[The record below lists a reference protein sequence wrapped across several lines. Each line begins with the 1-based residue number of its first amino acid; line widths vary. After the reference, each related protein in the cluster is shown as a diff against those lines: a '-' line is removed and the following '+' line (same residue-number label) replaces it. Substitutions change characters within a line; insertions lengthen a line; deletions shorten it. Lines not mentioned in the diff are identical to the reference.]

1 MGFVGSLTQEGVGGG
16 CRLSS
21 LIVAFWFAYLL
32 LSSFIGG
39 FCCAYLLCF
48 NGDATFFEYLVAF
61 FVFFVIFCDY
71 SLFVG
76 VFFPFLLRSW
86 SPPLA
91 VATHITVSNGIL
103 VESRSNPGRILVASW
118 SNPGRIEVESRS
130 KIKSKIE
137 SKIVSSLST
146 MEVDQP
152 GPGGG
157 EEGNGGKKLSKASA

>member
-1 MGFVGSLTQEGVGGG
+1 MVVAYR
-16 CRLSS
+16 RLSS

-76 VFFPFLLRSW
+76 VFFPFLLRSS

-103 VESRSNPGRILVASW
+103 VESRSNPGRILV
-118 SNPGRIEVESRS
+118 ESRS
-130 KIKSKIE
+130 KIKSTIELKIM
-137 SKIVSSLST
+137 SPLST
-146 MEVDQP
+146 REVGQP
-152 GPGGG
+152 GPGGV
-157 EEGNGGKKLSKASA
+157 EEGDESKILSRVPV